1 MNRYLDER
9 EKQMT
14 HDTVVLTTDMVQ
26 NGEHQELYE
35 EYAKKKAESHNDLH
49 VKYALAEYGYCHDIL
64 CHDPMTCVREHVISS
79 DIRYAP
85 KCFNGTRVLWE
96 QIANELTD
104 HTQPKTPDI
113 LSIYDWFLQLG
124 TEGLNVHLSD
134 FNKVQYEAIKLIYQA
149 ETTVPTTIEKTM
161 TPSQLYLQGS
171 PLWIKSVDWPFSA
184 TIIKSTTSKQE
195 TGKMID
201 IMLGN

>member
-14 HDTVVLTTDMVQ
+14 HDTVELTTEMVQ

-35 EYAKKKAESHNDLH
+35 EYAKKKALSNNDLH
-49 VKYALAEYGYCHDIL
+49 VKYTLAEYGYCHDIL
-64 CHDPMTCVREHVISS
+64 CNDPMTSVREHVISS

-96 QIANELTD
+96 TIANELTD
-104 HTQPKTPDI
+104 HKQPKTPDI

-124 TEGLNVHLSD
+124 TEGLNVHLSN

-195 TGKMID
+195 TAKMID

>member
-1 MNRYLDER
+1 MV
-9 EKQMT
+9 K
-14 HDTVVLTTDMVQ
+14 LTTEMIQ

-35 EYAKKKAESHNDLH
+35 EYARKKTQSNNDLH
-49 VKYALAEYGYCHDIL
+49 IKYALAAYGYCHDIL
-64 CHDPMTCVREHVISS
+64 CNDPMTCVREHVISS

-104 HTQPKTPDI
+104 RKQPKTPDI
-113 LSIYDWFLQLG
+113 LSVYEWFISLDPEQL
-124 TEGLNVHLSD
+124 NAHLSI
-134 FNKVQYEAIKLIYQA
+134 FNKTQYKAIKLIYQA

-171 PLWIKSVDWPFSA
+171 PLWIKSVDWPFSGI
-184 TIIKSTTSKQE
+184 IIKSTKSKGE
-195 TGKMID
+195 TAKMID

>member
-1 MNRYLDER
+1 MNEYLDER

-14 HDTVVLTTDMVQ
+14 HDSVKLTTDMIQ
-26 NGEHQELYE
+26 NGEHQELYK
-35 EYAKKKAESHNDLH
+35 EYAQKKAQSNNDLH
-49 VKYALAEYGYCHDIL
+49 IKYALVEYGYCHDIL
-64 CHDPMTCVREHVISS
+64 CNDPMTSVREHVISS

-104 HTQPKTPDI
+104 HKQPKTPDI

-124 TEGLNVHLSD
+124 TEGLNVHLSN

-195 TGKMID
+195 TAKMID

>member
-1 MNRYLDER
+1 
-9 EKQMT
+9 MT
-14 HDTVVLTTDMVQ
+14 NQTVELTIEMIQ

-35 EYAKKKAESHNDLH
+35 EYAKKKAESNNDLH
-49 VKYALAEYGYCHDIL
+49 IKYALAEYGYCHDIL
-64 CHDPMTCVREHVISS
+64 CNDPMTSVREHVISS

-104 HTQPKTPDI
+104 RKQPKTPDI
-113 LSIYDWFLQLG
+113 LFIYEWFINLDLEQL
-124 TEGLNVHLSD
+124 NNHLSN

-171 PLWIKSVDWPFSA
+171 PLWIKAVDWPFSA
-184 TIIKSTTSKQE
+184 TVIKSTTSKQE
-195 TGKMID
+195 TAKYID
-201 IMLGN
+201 SLLNS

>member
-1 MNRYLDER
+1 MA
-9 EKQMT
+9 
-14 HDTVVLTTDMVQ
+14 HDPVVLTTDMVQ

-64 CHDPMTCVREHVISS
+64 CHDPMTCVREQVISS

-104 HTQPKTPDI
+104 HKQPKTPDI
-113 LSIYDWFLQLG
+113 LSIYEWFLQLG
-124 TEGLNVHLSD
+124 TEGLNVHLSN
-134 FNKVQYEAIKLIYQA
+134 FNKVQYEAIKLIYEA

-195 TGKMID
+195 TAKMID

>member
-1 MNRYLDER
+1 
-9 EKQMT
+9 MT
-14 HDTVVLTTDMVQ
+14 NQTVELTIEMIQ

-35 EYAKKKAESHNDLH
+35 EYAKKKAESNNDLH
-49 VKYALAEYGYCHDIL
+49 IKYALAEYGYCHDIL
-64 CHDPMTCVREHVISS
+64 CNDPMTSVREHVISS

-104 HTQPKTPDI
+104 RKQPKTPDI
-113 LSIYDWFLQLG
+113 LFIYEWFINLDLEQL
-124 TEGLNVHLSD
+124 NNHLSN

-171 PLWIKSVDWPFSA
+171 PLWIKAVDWPFSA
-184 TIIKSTTSKQE
+184 TIIKSTESKQE
-195 TGKMID
+195 TAKYIER
-201 IMLGN
+201 LLNN

>member
-1 MNRYLDER
+1 MV
-9 EKQMT
+9 K
-14 HDTVVLTTDMVQ
+14 LTTEMIQ

-35 EYAKKKAESHNDLH
+35 EYAKKKAQSNNDLH
-49 VKYALAEYGYCHDIL
+49 IKYALAADGYCHDIL
-64 CHDPMTCVREHVISS
+64 CNDPMTCVREHVIGS

-96 QIANELTD
+96 TIANELAD
-104 HTQPKTPDI
+104 YKQPKTPDI
-113 LSIYDWFLQLG
+113 LSIYDWFIQLDH
-124 TEGLNVHLSD
+124 EQLNVHLSN
-134 FNKVQYEAIKLIYQA
+134 FNKTQYEAIKLIYQA

-195 TGKMID
+195 TAKYIET
-201 IMLGN
+201 LLNS

>member
-1 MNRYLDER
+1 
-9 EKQMT
+9 MT
-14 HDTVVLTTDMVQ
+14 HETVVLTTDMIQ

-35 EYAKKKAESHNDLH
+35 EYAKKKSRGYMDNHI
-49 VKYALAEYGYCHDIL
+49 KCALAGYGYCHDIL
-64 CHDPMTCVREHVISS
+64 CDDPVTSVREHVISS
-79 DIRYAP
+79 DIHYAP
-85 KCFNGTRVLWE
+85 ICFDGTRVLWE

-104 HTQPKTPDI
+104 RKQPKTPDI
-113 LSIYDWFLQLG
+113 LSIYEWFLRLD
-124 TEGLNVHLSD
+124 TEGLNVHLSN
-134 FNKVQYEAIKLIYQA
+134 FNKTQYEVIKLIYEA

-195 TGKMID
+195 TAKYIE
-201 IMLGN
+201 MLLGG

>member
-1 MNRYLDER
+1 MNGYLDER
-9 EKQMT
+9 ESKMT
-14 HDTVVLTTDMVQ
+14 HDTVELTTDMVQ

-35 EYAKKKAESHNDLH
+35 EYAKKKAESNNDLH

-64 CHDPMTCVREHVISS
+64 CKDPMTCVREHVISS

-85 KCFNGTRVLWE
+85 KCFNGTRALWE

-104 HTQPKTPDI
+104 RKQPKTPDI
-113 LSIYDWFLQLG
+113 LSIYEWFLRLD
-124 TEGLNVHLSD
+124 TEGLNVHLSN
-134 FNKVQYEAIKLIYQA
+134 FNKTQYEAIKLIYEA

-195 TGKMID
+195 TAKYIEMW
-201 IMLGN
+201 LGG

>member
-1 MNRYLDER
+1 MNEYLDER

-14 HDTVVLTTDMVQ
+14 HDSVKLTTDMIQ
-26 NGEHQELYE
+26 NGEHQELYK
-35 EYAKKKAESHNDLH
+35 EYAQKKAQSNNDLH
-49 VKYALAEYGYCHDIL
+49 IKYALVEYGYCHDIL
-64 CHDPMTCVREHVISS
+64 CNDPMTSVREHVISS

-104 HTQPKTPDI
+104 RKQPKTPDI

-124 TEGLNVHLSD
+124 TEGLNVHLSN

-195 TGKMID
+195 TAKMID